1 MHEMSI
7 AEGIV
12 QVLEEQARVQNYS
25 RVKAVWLEVGPL
37 AMIETEALEFCFEA
51 VTRGGLAAGATLNII
66 KIPGEA
72 FCMQCL
78 KTVPV
83 EKRYD
88 SCIECGSHQL
98 QITQGEEMRIKELE
112 VD

>member
-7 AEGIV
+7 AEGII
-12 QVLEEQARVQNYS
+12 QVLEEQAEEQQFI
-25 RVKAVWLEVGPL
+25 RVKAVWLEIGPL
-37 AMIETEALEFCFEA
+37 AMIETEALSFCFDV
-51 VTRGGLAAGATLNII
+51 VTKDTLVEGAKLNII
-66 KIPGEA
+66 NVPGEA

-78 KTVPV
+78 KTTPV

-88 SCIECGSHQL
+88 SCNECGSYQI

-112 VD
+112 VE